1 MPISDQTKNAEIGA
15 YAKFTCGR
23 PRFLGFNKSACFIP
37 TWLNRSPNG
46 YTSLS
51 VKRAIGSQTQNG
63 HRLVARLLIGT
74 LSAGDSVLH
83 RCGVHACCNPFHLY
97 IGGTAENHRD
107 ERHHNAARQKLP
119 AEQAPLKNIAGGVYR
134 PTHLPLSEEVSRL
147 GEFAGFSPDE
157 CTISPWLPP
166 TVDNYVQLEDTDVCG
181 EVSGAHR
188 LIYRLFL
195 GPLDKYDIVM
205 HSCSNTRCINPFHL
219 MYAGKQANP
228 REFDFRHDKRRTVSE
243 ETINL
248 LPDRGKTNTEIAK
261 ISGNHPVTIGE
272 YRRRGNSTARSD
284 GDIAATKINRI
295 KYLANFAGRPLSR
308 D

>member
-1 MPISDQTKNAEIGA
+1 MPIDNRTNDAESGT
-15 YAKFTCGR
+15 YAKFSCGR
-23 PRFLGFNKSACFIP
+23 PNFLGFSKSACFIP
-37 TWLNRSPNG
+37 TWLNRAPNG

-51 VKRAIGSQTQNG
+51 VKKTIGSYTQNG

-97 IGGTAENHRD
+97 IGGTAENLRD
-107 ERHHNAARQKLP
+107 ERHHSAARQNIH
-119 AEQAPLKNIAGGVYR
+119 AAQSPLANTNDGAYQ

-147 GEFAGFSPDE
+147 GEFAGFSPHE
-157 CTISPWLPP
+157 CTLSPWLPP
-166 TVDNYVQLEDTDVCG
+166 TVDNYVQLENTDVCG

-188 LIYRLFL
+188 LIYKLFL
-195 GPLDKYDIVM
+195 GPLDKYDVVK

-219 MYAGKQANP
+219 VYAGKQANP

-248 LPDRGKTNTEIAK
+248 LTDGSKTNTEIAK
-261 ISGNHPVTIGE
+261 ISGNHPVTLGG
-272 YRRRGNSTARSD
+272 YRRHGILRAPSD
-284 GDIAATKINRI
+284 AKIAATALNRI

-308 D
+308 G

>member
-1 MPISDQTKNAEIGA
+1 MPIDNRTNDAESGT
-15 YAKFTCGR
+15 YAKFGCGR
-23 PRFLGFNKSACFIP
+23 PNFLGFSKSACFIP
-37 TWLNRSPNG
+37 TWLNRAPNG

-51 VKRAIGSQTQNG
+51 VKKAIGSYTQNG

-107 ERHHNAARQKLP
+107 EIHHRAARQKLH
-119 AEQAPLKNIAGGVYR
+119 AIQSLLANTNDGVYR
-134 PTHLPLSEEVSRL
+134 PTHLPLSGEVSRL
-147 GEFAGFSPDE
+147 GEFAGFSPHE

-166 TVDNYVQLEDTDVCG
+166 TVDDYVQLENTDVLG

-195 GPLDKYDIVM
+195 GPLDKYDIVK
-205 HSCSNTRCINPFHL
+205 HTCSNTRCINPYHL
-219 MYAGKQANP
+219 RYAGKQVNP

-248 LPDRGKTNTEIAK
+248 LSDRSKTNTEIAE
-261 ISGNHPVTIGE
+261 ISGNHPITLGA
-272 YRRRGNSTARSD
+272 YRRHRDQIALSD
-284 GDIAATKINRI
+284 AGVATPALNRI
-295 KYLANFAGRPLSR
+295 KFLANFAGRPLSR
-308 D
+308 G

>member
-1 MPISDQTKNAEIGA
+1 MPIDNRTNDAESGT
-15 YAKFTCGR
+15 YAKFGCGR
-23 PRFLGFNKSACFIP
+23 PNFLGFSKSACFIP
-37 TWLNRSPNG
+37 TWLNRAPNG

-51 VKRAIGSQTQNG
+51 VKKTIGSYTQNG

-107 ERHHNAARQKLP
+107 ERHHSAARQKLH
-119 AEQAPLKNIAGGVYR
+119 AEHLPLENTNDGVYR

-147 GEFAGFSPDE
+147 EEFTGFSPNE

-166 TVDNYVQLEDTDVCG
+166 TADNYVQLENTDVCG

-188 LIYRLFL
+188 LIYKLFL
-195 GPLDKYDIVM
+195 GPLDKYDIVK
-205 HSCSNTRCINPFHL
+205 HSCSNTRCINPYHL
-219 MYAGKQANP
+219 RHAGKQANP
-228 REFDFRHDKRRTVSE
+228 RAFDFRHDKRRTVSE
-243 ETINL
+243 ETIHL
-248 LPDRGKTNTEIAK
+248 LADRNKTNMEIAK
-261 ISGNHPVTIGE
+261 VSGNHPVTIGE
-272 YRRRGNSTARSD
+272 YRRRDILITPSD
-284 GDIAATKINRI
+284 AEIAATTLNRI

-308 D
+308 G